1 MPFFRYKAYNQEG
14 KEISAI
20 EEAVSVSHLKEILKK
35 KGLIPYEIEEVS
47 SLKKKRKSILQLEI
61 FSRNKISKEELSL
74 LLYEIGILLERNV
87 HITQIFDILSR
98 QLENPVLKDTLLSA
112 REYIQEGSSIA
123 DAFDKTGV
131 FPKFLIEMIRAGETS
146 GALDKVF
153 LSASEFIEKQEEFKR
168 KIFNAL
174 IYPVVVII
182 VAFVSVI
189 IIMNFVVPTITK
201 IYAQFGR
208 ELPTLTKIVVYLSK
222 ITSVFLKASPI
233 LIILGFLGYK
243 KFVTKKMIDS
253 LKLKIPFF
261 KKVHLYTVYLTWGN
275 TMSLLLKG
283 GLTLDRAIQIANET
297 INNAVLK
304 KDFDTVTKEITK
316 GKSLSQLL
324 EKYKLLPENSIQ
336 LIKIGE
342 ETGQLEKMLALI
354 SQIYRKQTDRLITI
368 FLSYLEP
375 AVLILLSVVIG
386 FFVFATLLPIFS
398 LNIK

>member
-1 MPFFRYKAYNQEG
+1 MA
-14 KEISAI
+14 
-20 EEAVSVSHLKEILKK
+20 
-35 KGLIPYEIEEVS
+35 
-47 SLKKKRKSILQLEI
+47 
-61 FSRNKISKEELSL
+61 L

-123 DAFDKTGV
+123 DAFGKTGV
-131 FPKFLIEMIRAGETS
+131 FPKFLVEMIRAGETS

-168 KIFNAL
+168 KILNAL

-201 IYAQFGR
+201 IYAQFGK

-222 ITSVFLKASPI
+222 LTSIFLKVSPV
-233 LIILGFLGYK
+233 LIVLGFLGYK
-243 KFVTKKMIDS
+243 KFITKEMIDS
-253 LKLKIPFF
+253 LKLRIPFF
-261 KKVHLYTVYLTWGN
+261 KKVHLYTIYLTWSN

-297 INNAVLK
+297 INNTVLK
-304 KDFDTVTKEITK
+304 KDFDTVAKEITK

-342 ETGQLEKMLALI
+342 ETGQLEKMLGLI

-398 LNIK
+398 LSVK

>member
-222 ITSVFLKASPI
+222 ITSVFLKASPV
-233 LIILGFLGYK
+233 LIIIGFLGYK

-261 KKVHLYTVYLTWGN
+261 KKVHLYTIYLTWSN

-283 GLTLDRAIQIANET
+283 GLTLDKAIQIANET

-304 KDFDTVTKEITK
+304 KDFDTIAKEITK

>member
-14 KEISAI
+14 KEISAV
-20 EEAVSVSHLKEILKK
+20 EEAISVSHLKEILKK

-47 SLKKKRKSILQLEI
+47 SLKKKRKSILQLDI
-61 FSRNKISKEELSL
+61 FSKNKISKEELSL

-131 FPKFLIEMIRAGETS
+131 FPKFLVEMIRAGETS

-168 KIFNAL
+168 KILNAL
-174 IYPVVVII
+174 IYPVVVIV

-208 ELPTLTKIVVYLSK
+208 ELPTLTKIVVFLSK
-222 ITSVFLKASPI
+222 LTSIFLKASPI

-243 KFVTKKMIDS
+243 KFVTKEIIDS

-261 KKVHLYTVYLTWGN
+261 KKVHLYTVYLTWSN

-297 INNAVLK
+297 INNTVLK
-304 KDFDTVTKEITK
+304 KDFDTVAK
-316 GKSLSQLL
+316 
-324 EKYKLLPENSIQ
+324 
-336 LIKIGE
+336 
-342 ETGQLEKMLALI
+342 
-354 SQIYRKQTDRLITI
+354 
-368 FLSYLEP
+368 
-375 AVLILLSVVIG
+375 
-386 FFVFATLLPIFS
+386 
-398 LNIK
+398 

>member
-123 DAFDKTGV
+123 DAFNKTGV